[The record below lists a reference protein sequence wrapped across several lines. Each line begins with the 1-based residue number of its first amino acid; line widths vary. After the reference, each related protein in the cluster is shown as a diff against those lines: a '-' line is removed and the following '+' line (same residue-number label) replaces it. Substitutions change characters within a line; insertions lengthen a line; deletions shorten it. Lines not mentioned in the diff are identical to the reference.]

1 MSGMSDGTRGV
12 IAISTPVS
20 DHGWAAPGFGSM
32 IKGGTGIISEDATS
46 PASLATEV
54 KQVTVPVST
63 NTTLTTAVMPTVTTV
78 TMTMVNTALTSNGD
92 NCIISATGTLTT
104 TTTSITDHQVTHSNK
119 DKDRKDSKQKS
130 DSEEITTEK
139 VKRRNIH
146 INDEAISG
154 EISPVVMMQKMFSEI
169 IGIKTTVNTM
179 NNSITLLQNKM
190 EMIQEGNQ
198 VWKQKLGLLENDIT
212 EVKASV
218 EMVHNL
224 ILDETQDRQTAV
236 NALKNEIVERSV
248 ENQNT
253 LQLVKTQT
261 AQMKTVK
268 ELVKGIQGKIDEL
281 DNQHS
286 AAVAPITEIKSQ
298 VEEMLGQID
307 YPVKKTIM
315 AQNVWY
321 AADEDIYKTA
331 STIIN
336 KALELPAIKIVKV
349 VRKSGQDTGAGLL
362 KIELDC
368 ADSVKMVL
376 KNKAKL

>member
-32 IKGGTGIISEDATS
+32 IKGGTGIISEDVTS

-54 KQVTVPVST
+54 KQVTVPLST
-63 NTTLTTAVMPTVTTV
+63 NTTLTTAAMPTVTTV

-119 DKDRKDSKQKS
+119 DKDRKDSKRKS

-139 VKRRNIH
+139 VKWRNID

-190 EMIQEGNQ
+190 EMIQEDNQ

-224 ILDETQDRQTAV
+224 ILDETRDRQTAV
-236 NALKNEIVERSV
+236 NALKNEIVE
-248 ENQNT
+248 
-253 LQLVKTQT
+253 
-261 AQMKTVK
+261 
-268 ELVKGIQGKIDEL
+268 
-281 DNQHS
+281 
-286 AAVAPITEIKSQ
+286 
-298 VEEMLGQID
+298 
-307 YPVKKTIM
+307 
-315 AQNVWY
+315 
-321 AADEDIYKTA
+321 
-331 STIIN
+331 
-336 KALELPAIKIVKV
+336 
-349 VRKSGQDTGAGLL
+349 
-362 KIELDC
+362 
-368 ADSVKMVL
+368 
-376 KNKAKL
+376 